1 MSFDIFVGC
10 FRQGKPAPLPE
21 GLVDTAFRDLVESEE
36 DDCWVLA
43 GGGELFADPEDGDAD
58 FMVAS
63 PPDDDA
69 FWEGVLLILRQTPSV
84 LYWLEGGA
92 IVGSE
97 ATIGEMP
104 ADMIE
109 TLGTP
114 LVARSAQDI
123 VDRIAAS

>member
-1 MSFDIFVGC
+1 
-10 FRQGKPAPLPE
+10 
-21 GLVDTAFRDLVESEE
+21 
-36 DDCWVLA
+36 
-43 GGGELFADPEDGDAD
+43 
-58 FMVAS
+58 
-63 PPDDDA
+63 
-69 FWEGVLLILRQTPSV
+69 V